1 MGAIDVSEL
10 SFTLPD
16 GRVLLDRASFR
27 IGDRDHVAL
36 VGANGAGKTTILRM
50 IAGQESP
57 TSGGIHIEGRIGVM
71 DQFIGS
77 IRDGRTVEDLMLS
90 LSAEPV
96 RDAAERLS
104 RAEALVEQDPSDEA
118 GLRLAVAHG
127 AWGDAGG
134 WEAEV
139 LWDACTT
146 IALRQPISEAKSRP
160 LSQLSGGEQK
170 RLALEAL
177 LRGDADVLVLDE
189 PDNYLDIPTKEW
201 LAETLSASLK
211 TILLVTHDRQLLADV
226 ATKIVTLE
234 GNTAWVHGGGFDTYD
249 EEREARSSRLDAEF
263 ARYQDERRRLKRL
276 LVEYRVRSTISEKFA
291 PRVRETE
298 RRIQR
303 HDNLGAPTRIQD
315 QSIDVRLV
323 GGRTGKRAVI
333 IEDLEIDGLTD
344 PFSIEIDAG
353 DRVAV
358 VGPNGTGKS
367 HFLNLLAGRDV
378 GHTGT
383 FRLGANVVAGHF
395 SQTHEH
401 PELAGIPIV
410 DSIARG
416 PADRNRAIGV
426 LRRYEL
432 AIAADRPFETLSGG
446 QQARLQIL
454 LLELGGATLLLL
466 DEPTDNLD
474 LESAEALEQ
483 GLAAFEGTVVAVSH
497 DRWFLKSFDRF
508 LVFDRDCSVVELDE
522 PIFT

>member
-1 MGAIDVSEL
+1 MGAIDVNEVN
-10 SFTLPD
+10 FTLPD
-16 GRVLLDRASFR
+16 GRVLFNCASFR

-36 VGANGAGKTTILRM
+36 VGANGAGKTTLLRM
-50 IAGQESP
+50 IAGDETPS
-57 TSGGIHIEGRIGVM
+57 SGGIHIEGRTGVM
-71 DQFIGS
+71 RQFIGS
-77 IRDGRTVEDLMLS
+77 IRDGKTVADLMLD
-90 LSAEPV
+90 LSSQFV
-96 RDAAERLS
+96 REAAERLS
-104 RAEALVEQDPSDEA
+104 RAEERAATDGSEEA
-118 GLRLAVAHG
+118 GMRLANAHTV
-127 AWGDAGG
+127 WGDAGG
-134 WEAEV
+134 WDAEV
-139 LWDACTT
+139 LWDTCTT
-146 IALRQPISEAKSRP
+146 IALRQGFAEARDRP

-177 LRGDADVLVLDE
+177 LRGDDDILILDE

-201 LAETLSASLK
+201 LADAISASLK

-226 ATKIVTLE
+226 ATKIVTIE
-234 GNTAWVHGGGFDTYD
+234 GQTAWVHGGGFDSYD
-249 EEREARSSRLDAEF
+249 DEREARRSRIDAEF
-263 ARYQDERRRLKRL
+263 ARHQEERRRLKKL

-291 PRVRETE
+291 PRVKETLKRIE
-298 RRIQR
+298 R
-303 HDNLGAPTRIQD
+303 HEKVDAPTRIQD
-315 QSIDVRLV
+315 QSIDVRLA
-323 GGRTGKRAVI
+323 GGRTGKRAVRVD
-333 IEDLEIDGLTD
+333 ELGLHGLTD

-367 HFLNLLAGRDV
+367 HFLRLLAG
-378 GHTGT
+378 GT
-383 FRLGANVVAGHF
+383 VDHEGTVRLGANVVPGHF

-401 PELAGIPIV
+401 PELEDIPIV
-410 DSIARG
+410 DTIARG
-416 PADRNRAIGV
+416 PADRNRAIGA

-432 AIAADRPFETLSGG
+432 ASAADRSFDTLSGG

-483 GLAAFEGTVVAVSH
+483 GLAAFEGTVISVSH

-508 LVFDRDCSVVELDE
+508 LIFDRDGSVVELDE

>member
-1 MGAIDVSEL
+1 VGAIDVSEVT
-10 SFTLPD
+10 FTLPD

-36 VGANGAGKTTILRM
+36 VGANGAGKTTLLRM
-50 IAGQESP
+50 VAGDEVPS
-57 TSGGIHIEGRIGVM
+57 SGGIHTEGRLGVM
-71 DQFIGS
+71 RQFIGS
-77 IRDGRTVEDLMLS
+77 IRDGRTVEDLLLELS
-90 LSAEPV
+90 TQAV
-96 RDAAERLS
+96 RDAAARLQ
-104 RAEALVEQDPSDEA
+104 RAEELAETDGSDEA
-118 GLRLAVAHG
+118 GMRLAAAHTG
-127 AWGDAGG
+127 WGDAGG
-134 WEAEV
+134 WDAEV

-146 IALRQPISEAKSRP
+146 IALRQGFSEARRRP

-177 LRGDADVLVLDE
+177 LRGEDEVLILDE

-201 LAETLSASLK
+201 LAEALSSSLK
-211 TILLVTHDRQLLADV
+211 TILFVTHDRQLLADV
-226 ATKIVTLE
+226 ATKIVTIE
-234 GNTAWVHGGGFDTYD
+234 GQTAWVHGGGFDSYD
-249 EEREARSSRLDAEF
+249 EEREARRSRLDAEF
-263 ARYQDERRRLKRL
+263 ARYQEERKRLKKL

-291 PRVRETE
+291 PRVRETQ
-298 RRIQR
+298 RRIER
-303 HDNLGAPTRIQD
+303 HDQVGAPTRIQD
-315 QSIDVRLV
+315 QSIDVRLA
-323 GGRTGKRAVI
+323 GGRTGKRAVR
-333 IEDLEIDGLTD
+333 IEQLELLGLTD

-367 HFLNLLAGRDV
+367 HFLRVLAGGAVD
-378 GHTGT
+378 HAGT
-383 FRLGANVVAGHF
+383 AVLGANVVAGHF

-401 PELAGIPIV
+401 PELEGMAIV
-410 DSIARG
+410 DTIARG
-416 PADRNRAIGV
+416 PADRNRAIGA

-432 AIAADRPFETLSGG
+432 AAAADRSFDTLSGG

-483 GLAAFEGTVVAVSH
+483 GLAAFEGTVISVSH

-508 LVFDRDCSVVELDE
+508 LVFDRDGSVVELDE